1 MVPTLSSQA
10 SLEHFEQQARD
21 LLHDL
26 RRKDPAAV
34 RRYFSFD
41 PLAGNFQPGLA
52 DAKYVIA
59 RQYGCRS
66 WQELRRHLLSNINEL
81 PTRDLWNSPAA

>member
-1 MVPTLSSQA
+1 MPRTLSTRATVES
-10 SLEHFEQQARD
+10 FEQQARD

-26 RRKDPAAV
+26 RRKDPTAV

-52 DAKYVIA
+52 DARYIIA

-66 WQELRRHLLSNINEL
+66 WHELRRHVLSNVGEL
-81 PTRDLWNSPAA
+81 PKRDLLDFLA